1 MEAPT
6 SSSFFLEET
15 PMTIETSFD
24 SNYRKVLVA
33 ARRARQLQNGS
44 QALVPTRSNKACRI
58 AQDEINA
65 GKISYVKNNE
75 AEVTKP
81 LVEGPAVPILL
92 SKPSLFPIP
101 PASAGAGVVL
111 PFKRSARLPLLCRK
125 SVASPML

>member
-6 SSSFFLEET
+6 SSSFFLEMT
-15 PMTIETSFD
+15 QMTIETSFD

-65 GKISYVKNNE
+65 GKISYVKNTE
-75 AEVTKP
+75 AQVTKP

-92 SKPSLFPIP
+92 S
-101 PASAGAGVVL
+101 
-111 PFKRSARLPLLCRK
+111 
-125 SVASPML
+125 

>member
-1 MEAPT
+1 
-6 SSSFFLEET
+6 
-15 PMTIETSFD
+15 MTIETSFD

-58 AQDEINA
+58 AQDEIEA

-92 SKPSLFPIP
+92 S
-101 PASAGAGVVL
+101 
-111 PFKRSARLPLLCRK
+111 
-125 SVASPML
+125 